1 MGVVVVDS
9 GVVFRDISVWVCE
22 MDAMPVA
29 VQCMCDIN
37 VTHGQGGHWTWKYL
51 CNYISSTVGRLHEAA
66 EERFPAAVI
75 KFHKLCTFSFGV
87 CILFRSLANTCP
99 WNSVLCQGG
108 QPIQGRSFESLSWE
122 YFAPVWPGRRGE
134 GLCAPPDGRDKEI
147 FKCQV
152 NGGFWT
158 GPLSFFQISTYM
170 LKFNSKTHNS

>member
-1 MGVVVVDS
+1 MSLWNGCNARCS
-9 GVVFRDISVWVCE
+9 PMYVWHQCDTWAGRSLDMKILVQLYFLNRRTS
-22 MDAMPVA
+22 AWSSRGA
-29 VQCMCDIN
+29 VI
-37 VTHGQGGHWTWKYL
+37 
-51 CNYISSTVGRLHEAA
+51 
-66 EERFPAAVI
+66 I
-75 KFHKLCTFSFGV
+75 KFHKLCIFSFGV

-108 QPIQGRSFESLSWE
+108 HPIQGRSFESLSWE
-122 YFAPVWPGRRGE
+122 YFAPVWPGR
-134 GLCAPPDGRDKEI
+134 LCAPPDGRDKEI

>member
-1 MGVVVVDS
+1 MEVDS
-9 GVVFRDISVWVCE
+9 GVVFRDISMWVCE

-75 KFHKLCTFSFGV
+75 KFHKLCTFSLRV

-108 QPIQGRSFESLSWE
+108 HPIQGRSFESLSWE

-158 GPLSFFQISTYM
+158 GPLSFFSNQYIHVKFD
-170 LKFNSKTHNS
+170 LKNAQFIEC